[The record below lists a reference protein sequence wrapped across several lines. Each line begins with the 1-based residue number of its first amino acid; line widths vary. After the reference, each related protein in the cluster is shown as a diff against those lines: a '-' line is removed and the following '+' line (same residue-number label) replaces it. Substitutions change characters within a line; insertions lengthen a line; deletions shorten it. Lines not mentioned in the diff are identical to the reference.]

1 MASRL
6 VSVRISDELLA
17 KCDKVAKEI
26 GVKRNRLMCLVL
38 ERVCDKVIEE
48 MEKQDG
54 KSD

>member
-38 ERVCDKVIEE
+38 ESVCDKVIEE
-48 MEKQDG
+48 IEGENG